1 MHLSLIGRTYVL
13 ADLLQQ
19 QQPVHYYSQSTA
31 AVKITS
37 HPSERA
43 GPEKKILDVLTGTPF
58 IHKNM

>member
-13 ADLLQQ
+13 ADLLQ

-37 HPSERA
+37 HPKERA
-43 GPEKKILDVLTGTPF
+43 GPEIF
-58 IHKNM
+58 FWMWY